1 MGKRLGH
8 FTEEDVKVAKEHR
21 IRCSITL
28 TSRKMHIK
36 TTVRYLYTTIRMTKI
51 KNDTLNV
58 GEDVKK
64 LALTLLV
71 EMYNGIVYCL
81 RKFGS
86 FL

>member
-1 MGKRLGH
+1 
-8 FTEEDVKVAKEHR
+8 
-21 IRCSITL
+21 
-28 TSRKMHIK
+28 MHIK